1 MARYSLNLP
10 TQLKHQAER
19 WAKQQGVSLNQFILW
34 AVSEKVGSLE
44 SQLDDPRFPHVVY
57 KRHMSGQPVA
67 KIRGTNIRVQTLV
80 IAHRDWELSPSHI
93 AEDYDLTD
101 IQVQDAMAFYQG
113 HRDEIN
119 AAIAAEETLEKAH
132 A

>member
-10 TQLKHQAER
+10 TELKYQAEK

-44 SQLDDPRFPHVVY
+44 SHLDDPRFPHVVY
-57 KRHMSGQPVA
+57 KRSTTGRPVA
-67 KIRGTNIRVQTLV
+67 KLRGTNIRVQTIV
-80 IAHRDWELSPSHI
+80 IAHRDWELSSSQI
-93 AEDYDLTD
+93 AADYDLAEL
-101 IQVQDAMAFYQG
+101 QVQGALAFYQT
-113 HRDEIN
+113 HRDEIDS
-119 AAIAAEETLEKAH
+119 AIAAEEALEKAH

>member
-10 TQLKHQAER
+10 TQLKLQAET
-19 WAKQQGVSLNQFILW
+19 WAKRQGVSLNQFILW

-57 KRHMSGQPVA
+57 KRGMAGQPIP
-67 KIRGTNIRVQTLV
+67 KIRGTNIRVQTIV
-80 IAHRDWELSPSHI
+80 IAHRDWGLSHAQI

-101 IQVQDAMAFYQG
+101 IQVRDAWTFYQA
-113 HRDEIN
+113 HRDEID
-119 AAIAAEETLEKAH
+119 AVIAAEERLEKAH